1 MLKVRLMGQKNEIR
15 WFLRVLG
22 RNPKIQLENTS
33 TFYNNKGTERFKRLY
48 TEVHRIEKGSKK
60 SNKKNDATTDS
71 VKDIYCGSGKTFC

>member
-33 TFYNNKGTERFKRLY
+33 TFYNNKGT
-48 TEVHRIEKGSKK
+48 
-60 SNKKNDATTDS
+60 
-71 VKDIYCGSGKTFC
+71 

>member
-33 TFYNNKGTERFKRLY
+33 TFYNKSYAMRGFKLRMY
-48 TEVHRIEKGSKK
+48 S
-60 SNKKNDATTDS
+60 
-71 VKDIYCGSGKTFC
+71 